1 MRTDLRKQIKNDFKK
16 DFCKL
21 INNAIFGKIIENV
34 RKYRDIKLFGV
45 KTKLSYYKVFH
56 GISISNRNEKKQ
68 NKTKQQQQQQKT
80 QILRDK
86 IVYLGLSILEF
97 SKILMHAFWY
107 DYVRPKYKEKEFFF
121 IWIQAVLLFT

>member
-1 MRTDLRKQIKNDFKK
+1 M
-16 DFCKL
+16 
-21 INNAIFGKIIENV
+21 NNAIFGKIMENV

-45 KTKLSYYKVFH
+45 KTKLSYYKVFR

-68 NKTKQQQQQQKT
+68 NKTKQNKTTTTTTTKT
-80 QILRDK
+80 QILMDK
-86 IVYLGLSILEF
+86 IVYLGFSILEF

-121 IWIQAVLLFT
+121 IWIQTVLLFT